1 KPRRCT
7 RNSSK
12 PTTTHRESLARYA
25 RDTRPFSRLRS
36 TARSRYRSQ
45 LERARLALLESDSVA
60 RTCTICS
67 HPKLVNIDRQLL
79 RGDMLNGIAHRFH
92 VSPDAVGRHR
102 RHMRKAM
109 LKAQAAA
116 ETQDLVYGQTLID
129 EVKAIK
135 ADAERLQLEAEGR
148 RDIRAALQGDS

>member
-1 KPRRCT
+1 
-7 RNSSK
+7 
-12 PTTTHRESLARYA
+12 
-25 RDTRPFSRLRS
+25 
-36 TARSRYRSQ
+36 
-45 LERARLALLESDSVA
+45 VA

-67 HPKLVNIDRQLL
+67 HPKLVSIDRQLL
-79 RGDMLNGIAHRFH
+79 RGDMLNSIAHRFH

-102 RHMRKAM
+102 RHMRTAM

-116 ETQDLVYGQTLID
+116 EKQDLVYGQTLID

-148 RDIRAALQGDS
+148 RDIKRRAAGDS

>member
-1 KPRRCT
+1 M
-7 RNSSK
+7 
-12 PTTTHRESLARYA
+12 
-25 RDTRPFSRLRS
+25 
-36 TARSRYRSQ
+36 
-45 LERARLALLESDSVA
+45 A

-102 RHMRKAM
+102 RHMRTAM
-109 LKAQAAA
+109 LQAQAAA

-129 EVKAIK
+129 EVKLIK

-148 RDIRAALQGDS
+148 RDILELFSPDSALQPELPIPLIEGETDISATEELNDGN